1 MMTVE
6 GKIYGAWEDPMVAVD
21 RPYGVERVFRLWLV
35 RFDKGWAL
43 YEVAAVVDRDAVLPK
58 EGDSAK
64 AVGRF
69 LKNQA
74 YKVDVDRARDRQNEI
89 TRQSD
94 SVYSKFIVC
103 NGVKVTP
110 APVVA
115 PPPEILPPW
124 LRISLGLIGC
134 SLLGWCGF
142 LLRQAPTGE
151 GGVARMKRKRPG
163 KPDADPGEPSA

>member
-1 MMTVE
+1 
-6 GKIYGAWEDPMVAVD
+6 MVAVD

-64 AVGRF
+64 AMGRF

-74 YKVDVDRARDRQNEI
+74 YKVNIDRIKDRENEVV
-89 TRQSD
+89 RQSD
-94 SVYSKFIVC
+94 SVYSKFIVS
-103 NGVKVTP
+103 NGVKITP
-110 APVVA
+110 APVIA
-115 PPPEILPPW
+115 PPPEILPIW
-124 LRISLGLIGC
+124 LRISLGVIAC

-142 LLRQAPTGE
+142 LLRQGPSAESGA
-151 GGVARMKRKRPG
+151 ARMKRKRPG
-163 KPDADPGEPSA
+163 KSNPDPGEPSA